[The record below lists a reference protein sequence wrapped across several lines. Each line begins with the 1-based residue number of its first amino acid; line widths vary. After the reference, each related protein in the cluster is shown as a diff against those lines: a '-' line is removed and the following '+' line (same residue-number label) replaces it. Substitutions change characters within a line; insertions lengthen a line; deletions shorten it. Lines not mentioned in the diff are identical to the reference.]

1 MGEEVPV
8 SALEL
13 QQLQHEL
20 VRKLLE
26 AVSEEPGAEWADE
39 AVCARYLVARNNRL
53 DKATTMLKETL
64 RWRHRSS

>member
-1 MGEEVPV
+1 MGEEVPA

-13 QQLQHEL
+13 QQLQL